1 MTTGGEL
8 HRVFNVF
15 DADPRTTHDFAVLDW
30 IDGDGEI
37 RLTEDYDTVFVEYSP
52 PAPALLEV
60 AADEINAE
68 ELPERFATLLAYA
81 AAGHLLRADGKY
93 DAGTE
98 WIALAEAE
106 LNRVLTRHRAPS
118 WQTKMVIR

>member
-1 MTTGGEL
+1 MQTGGEL

-15 DADPRTTHDFAVLDW
+15 DADPRETHDYAVLDW
-30 IDGDGEI
+30 LDGDGEI
-37 RLTEDYDTVFVEYSP
+37 RLFHDYDRVWVEYSP

-60 AADEINAE
+60 ADNEIDAT
-68 ELPERFATLLAYA
+68 ELPERFGLLLAYA

-98 WIALAEAE
+98 WIALAESE
-106 LNRVLTRHRAPS
+106 LNRVLTRHRAPA
-118 WQTKMVIR
+118 WQTKVVVR